1 MTHFVCLRGFVRRL
15 SDAQRRFPV
24 LACLILA
31 VAAACGD
38 GDETA
43 ATPAV
48 TPGGQKPDP
57 AQTASPPAPPAADA
71 MPVEGA
77 YELVQA
83 LPSATFDLML
93 GFATIP
99 GSDSEGFVLTQDG
112 MIWRVSLEDGSPP
125 ELFGDLTDRLV
136 NATGTEEGL
145 LGLAPSPD
153 FESDGRVYLYYTTGS
168 PGPSVLSRFQVVDG
182 ALDTFSERVLL
193 EVPQPFAN
201 HNGGQLAFGPDGYLY
216 LALGDGGAAGDPQ
229 GNGQDLSTLLG
240 AILRLD
246 VSGDDL
252 AVPADNPFVGVD
264 GARPEIYAYGLRNP
278 WRFSFDRATGDMW
291 AADVGQDRSEEV
303 DGIIAGRNYGWNIME
318 GFECFS
324 PSENCPT
331 GGLEL
336 PRAVYGRDGGCSVT
350 GGFVYR
356 GPSMPELDG
365 WYVYGDFCSGR
376 IWAVNTAD
384 SSEPVLLADT
394 GLPIAS
400 FGELPDGELLV
411 LTFDNAIYR
420 LARSP

>member
-1 MTHFVCLRGFVRRL
+1 MRRARASIRIVPWL
-15 SDAQRRFPV
+15 IPAV
-24 LACLILA
+24 LTVVLA

-38 GDETA
+38 GEETG

-48 TPGGQKPDP
+48 TPGGQQPDP
-57 AQTASPPAPPAADA
+57 SQTAPPAAPPAADA
-71 MPVEGA
+71 TPVEGA

-99 GSDSEGFVLTQDG
+99 GSDSEGLVLTQDG
-112 MIWRVSLEDGSPP
+112 MIWRVPLEDGSPP

-303 DGIIAGRNYGWNIME
+303 DRIIAGRNYGWNIME

-384 SSEPVLLADT
+384 SSEPVLLAET

-411 LTFDNAIYR
+411 LTFANAVFR